1 MYDRDSNDFKSL
13 KETVKLVFLF
23 KTIVG
28 TILLLFGI
36 AIAWEIIQII
46 STLIEDAN
54 SIPLVENIISMG
66 HSGSELRN
74 QLPPSDI
81 HRLLGGYEDAVFG
94 YGILIFLL
102 SIAGAIAQ
110 TFLSLGAELIK
121 SDLRALLE
129 KLGEELARFWH
140 QSNQNY

>member
-1 MYDRDSNDFKSL
+1 MYERDSNDFKSL
-13 KETVKLVFLF
+13 KETVKLVFFF

-36 AIAWEIIQII
+36 AIAWEVIQII

-74 QLPPSDI
+74 QLLPSDI
-81 HRLLGGYEDAVFG
+81 HRVLGGYEDAVFG

-102 SIAGAIAQ
+102 SIAAGIAQ
-110 TFLSLGAELIK
+110 TFLSIGAELIK

-129 KLGEELARFWH
+129 KLGEQLARFWH
-140 QSNQNY
+140 QSDQNY

>member
-13 KETVKLVFLF
+13 TETVKLVFFF

-54 SIPLVENIISMG
+54 SIPLVEKIISMG
-66 HSGSELRN
+66 HSDSELRN

-81 HRLLGGYEDAVFG
+81 HGLLGGYEDAVFG

-102 SIAGAIAQ
+102 SIAGGIAQ
-110 TFLSLGAELIK
+110 TFLGIGAELIK
-121 SDLRALLE
+121 SDLKSLLE
-129 KLGEELARFWH
+129 KLGEELARLGKSF
-140 QSNQNY
+140 NQNY

>member
-1 MYDRDSNDFKSL
+1 MYERDSKDFKSL
-13 KETVKLVFLF
+13 KETVKLVFFF

-36 AIAWEIIQII
+36 AIAWEVIQII
-46 STLIEDAN
+46 STLIQDAN

-81 HRLLGGYEDAVFG
+81 HRVLGGYEDAVFG

-129 KLGEELARFWH
+129 KLGEQLARFWH
-140 QSNQNY
+140 QSDQNY